1 MNATIKAITIYIV
14 SRETDYGYQPIRA
27 FRKKADAKHYINS
40 QYDSGLYEL
49 DTVVL
54 S

>member
-1 MNATIKAITIYIV
+1 MKTTIYVV
-14 SRETDYGYQPIRA
+14 SRKMDYGYQPIRA
-27 FRKKADAKHYINS
+27 FRDKAKAKEYIKS
-40 QYDSGLYEL
+40 QYDEGLYEL

>member
-1 MNATIKAITIYIV
+1 MKFTIYVV

-27 FRKKADAKHYINS
+27 FRDKTEAKEYIQS
-40 QYDSGLYEL
+40 QYDEGLYEL